1 MMNNEAQARIKIN
14 KLLEAAGWRLL
25 DSAEGKAN
33 VLLENR
39 ATITH
44 AGLDKLGNDFE
55 KVKAGYIDFLLIDDK
70 GFPLAVLE
78 AKAESINPL
87 AGKEQARK
95 YARSQDCRFVIL
107 SNGNLHY
114 FWDLSQGNPEV
125 ITQFPNPDSIGQR
138 RRYLPNSAKLA
149 SEKVEM
155 DYIALSRMPDYA
167 RNPGWLDK
175 KQRAAFEKREG
186 LRFLRDYQLRAVH
199 ALQKSAGKGNNR
211 FLFEMATGTG
221 KTLTA
226 AALIKLFLRTGNAR
240 RVLFLVDRLELEE
253 QARKE
258 FTQLL
263 QKDYQCV
270 IYKETRDD
278 WRKAEIVVSTVQ
290 SLLFDNKYQRLFG
303 PSDFD
308 FIISDEAHRSISGN
322 ARALFEY
329 FLGYKLGLTA
339 TPKDYLKNLENQ
351 PADAREIERRLLLD
365 TYRTFGCESGEPT
378 FRYSLVDGVRD
389 GHLVKTHVVDA
400 RSRISQELLSDE
412 GHTVQVVDEDGG
424 LEEQTYV
431 SKDFEKKFLSEPTN
445 RVFCETF
452 FKHAEHDP
460 VSGEIGKTIVF
471 TVSQNHAA
479 KITQMMNELADVMFP
494 GKYNSDFAVQVT
506 SLVNDAQQLSRNFA
520 NNNLNGSANF
530 LDYYK
535 TSKTRICVTV
545 GMMTTGYDCTDILNL
560 CLMRPIFSPTDFVQM
575 KGRGTRRH
583 DFLNQVADR
592 NRREE
597 IECAQKKCF
606 KLFDFFANYK
616 YFEEQYDYTQVIE
629 LPATGGGA
637 GPGRVGE
644 EKTSWTYKSTVPDE
658 LTSRH
663 ETLIGEEGM
672 KIDRKMFERFES
684 QIQADEFIR
693 HGVENG
699 QWEIVIDY
707 LKKEVFNKPEDY
719 FDLQKLCRAAGADR
733 RLTPRELLEKAL
745 GRIHRFKSRAELLDE
760 EFDKFIADRKPEDPE
775 SVVSMKY
782 YFEAYIMDDEV
793 RRIIEDKDFSK
804 LHANSTLPFENYSS
818 VPEEW
823 RKIIPEYIE
832 DYVDRKPFKPFTD

>member
-1 MMNNEAQARIKIN
+1 MIKNEAQARIKIN

-39 ATITH
+39 ATITR

-55 KVKAGYIDFLLIDDK
+55 KVNAGYIDFLLIDDK

-87 AGKEQARK
+87 VGKEQARE
-95 YARSQDCRFVIL
+95 YARSKDCRFVIL

-114 FWDLSQGNPEV
+114 FWDLNQGNPEV
-125 ITQFPNPDSIGQR
+125 ITQFPRHDSLGQR
-138 RRYLPNSAKLA
+138 RQYWPNPAKLA
-149 SEKVEM
+149 SEKVEK

-167 RNPGWLDK
+167 RNPGWLDEN
-175 KQRAAFEKREG
+175 QRAAFEKREG
-186 LRFLRDYQLRAVH
+186 LRFLRDYQLQAVH
-199 ALQKSAGKGNNR
+199 ALQKSAGKENNR

-221 KTLTA
+221 KTLTT
-226 AALIKLFLRTGNAR
+226 AALIKLFLKTGNAR

-253 QARKE
+253 QAHKE

-278 WRKAEIVVSTVQ
+278 WRRAEIVVSTVQ

-339 TPKDYLKNLENQ
+339 TPKDYLKNLEQN
-351 PADAREIERRLLLD
+351 PADARELERRLLLD

-378 FRYSLVDGVRD
+378 FRYSLVDGVRN
-389 GHLVKTHVVDA
+389 GYLVKTFLVDA
-400 RSRISQELLSDE
+400 RSRISRELLSEE
-412 GHTVQVVDEDGG
+412 GHTVSVTDEDGS
-424 LEEQTYV
+424 LEEQTFV
-431 SKDFEKKFLSEPTN
+431 SRDFERKFLSEPTN
-445 RVFCETF
+445 RVFCRAFLE
-452 FKHAEHDP
+452 HAERDP

-479 KITQMMNELADVMFP
+479 KIVNILNEMANALFP
-494 GKYNSDFAVQVT
+494 NKYNSDFAVQVT
-506 SLVNDAQQLSRNFA
+506 SLVQNAQQFSRNFA
-520 NNNLNGSANF
+520 NNNLNGSATF
-530 LDYYK
+530 KEYYK
-535 TSKTRICVTV
+535 TSKTRVCVTV

-583 DFLNQVADR
+583 DFLDQVTDR

-597 IECAQKKCF
+597 IGLAQKKHF
-606 KLFDFFANYK
+606 KLFDFFANYE
-616 YFEEQYDYTQVIE
+616 YFEEKYDYEQVIE
-629 LPATGGGA
+629 LPSAGEGA
-637 GPGRVGE
+637 EDPGRAGK
-644 EKTSWTYKSTVPDE
+644 EKTRGTYESTAPDE
-658 LTSRH
+658 LRSRH
-663 ETLIGEEGM
+663 ETLIGGEGM
-672 KIDRKMFERFES
+672 RIDQKMFERFEEKV
-684 QIQADEFIR
+684 QEDKFIR
-693 HGVENG
+693 RGAESG

-707 LKKEVFNKPEDY
+707 LKKEVLNQPEDY
-719 FDLQKLCRAAGADR
+719 FDLQKLRRAAGADR

-745 GRIHRFKSRAELLDE
+745 GLIQRFKSKAELLDE

-775 SVVSMKY
+775 IVAPMKY
-782 YFEAYIMDDEV
+782 YFNAYIMNDEV
-793 RRIIEDKDFSK
+793 RRIVEDKDFVK
-804 LHANSTLPFENYSS
+804 LHANSVLPFEDYMN

-823 RKIIPEYIE
+823 REIIPEYIK
-832 DYVDRKPFKPFTD
+832 DYVKLNPFID